1 MNKDFVKSM
10 ARLHDM
16 LGQDNRM
23 MMNKSWGEMT
33 WMECQQAI
41 ADNWL
46 SLTEVSSQSGQD
58 GSE

>member
-1 MNKDFVKSM
+1 MNKDFVESM

-16 LGQDNRM
+16 LGQDNRNM
-23 MMNKSWGEMT
+23 MRESWGEMT

-46 SLTEVSSQSGQD
+46 SLTE
-58 GSE
+58 EKTTE